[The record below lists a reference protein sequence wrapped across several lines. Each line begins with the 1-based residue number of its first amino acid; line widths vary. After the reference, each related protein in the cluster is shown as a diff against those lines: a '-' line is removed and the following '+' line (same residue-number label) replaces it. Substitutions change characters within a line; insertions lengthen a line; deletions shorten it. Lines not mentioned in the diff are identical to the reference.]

1 MESARITA
9 YRYGGDEFVLL
20 MENQPEPEALLES
33 IKDRFRKYADKLKV
47 PVAFAVGYAQFDPKL
62 DKDIRDTQKRADE
75 QMYQDKMRIKEK
87 EEPMESV

>member
-1 MESARITA
+1 
-9 YRYGGDEFVLL
+9 
-20 MENQPEPEALLES
+20 
-33 IKDRFRKYADKLKV
+33 
-47 PVAFAVGYAQFDPKL
+47 VGYAQFDPKL